1 MPFHVEVSSSP
12 NHARIFNVGEA
23 ELWQTVL
30 EPWLRGQAFA
40 LGEQEWDPRESKL
53 TILEGKALDPPDLS
67 FGQGWSN
74 ALRSAKDVTRAALDA
89 AELQAP
95 LPGAAVIEADSLDA
109 ALEQIESGAGP
120 TAIAWAQAAE
130 RIDGR
135 DPKIAA
141 VILVVRP
148 SEPAPQRN

>member
-30 EPWLRGQAFA
+30 EPWLQGRTFEF
-40 LGEQEWDPRESKL
+40 GEQEWDPRESKL

-67 FGQGWSN
+67 FGQGWTN
-74 ALRSAKDVTRAALDA
+74 ALRSAEDVTRTVMDA
-89 AELQAP
+89 AELRVP
-95 LPGAAVIEADSLDA
+95 LPAAATIEADSLDS
-109 ALEQIESGAGP
+109 ALGRIGSGAVP
-120 TAIAWAQAAE
+120 TSIEWAQAAE

-135 DPKIAA
+135 DPQIAA

-148 SEPAPQRN
+148 SEPGARRS